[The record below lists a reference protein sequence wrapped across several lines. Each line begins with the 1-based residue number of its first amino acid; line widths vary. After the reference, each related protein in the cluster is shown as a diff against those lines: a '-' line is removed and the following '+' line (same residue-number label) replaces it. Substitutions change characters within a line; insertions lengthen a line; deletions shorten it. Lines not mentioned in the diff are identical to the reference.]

1 MGVGVGVFLKFDTE
15 KFRNKLNNKMNPYV
29 QLFGTPV
36 KEKKSTQLNGS
47 DSPDYSD
54 QFKKHLDAI
63 DSFSKAKELS
73 SSVLLEYLTCIKQ
86 FTKKAKYQFKIL
98 KYTKLIQ
105 YTLIPLMYTGNI
117 DASIQS
123 AKIFLN
129 IAKNKNNHN
138 ALSHESTIF
147 RDLFNLLF
155 VHSNSKL
162 TTYIL
167 KILFNLT
174 ENKDILRQM
183 NFISLKFTNDHSN
196 DTRNIIEID
205 LPQLTRLCVE
215 KVLDDLNSF
224 NKNLMLNI
232 INNIY
237 NYDYKLMSK
246 NSIEAIIRCI
256 GDKENETIIS
266 ALKIILLY
274 TDNEIYKK
282 ISQEEDN
289 QFHSELINN
298 NLIFRLVRIYKQG
311 IIQMDI
317 IIVKILL
324 NLFKN
329 KSLHEVL
336 FSNNMVLVLENYLI
350 AFSSE
355 LNEEVIKTVFDIF
368 NLIREAIGDDLR
380 KKIFQKALNLAQNS
394 KIESFI
400 LSCLSI
406 INTLIE
412 ESANIILEEEEN
424 IKNIYE
430 FMPIFFRSKNKNI
443 LQHSLS
449 IFERAMSMKKD
460 YFIENYVK
468 ANDKMFSIKPLIHHI
483 INIINEFF
491 HIYEIVLKS
500 CKILIKVSDIIQ
512 LQVHFLLEPQITILR
527 VFNED
532 LINMKNTL
540 LREIDMLKKRT
551 YGLPNIQKLK
561 DSERTDSNIIKHNAS
576 YSSEM
581 LSSYNKGKKKNFYR
595 VISKNKNRSKSSK
608 DDSKDEEEIKREISN
623 KSSLLMQYGEILK
636 SSIQILS
643 NLTKQVENLE
653 ILTNKGFL
661 EIINKLLNVNY
672 IDALPSTVECI
683 QGFCCSLQS
692 IEIILANSMIGK
704 IIGIVNKCEDK
715 ASKLEIFLSIRNILE
730 SDIKLQKQFIT
741 DNGISVILDE
751 VASNDDKLNAMIL
764 KVIYVISCNIN
775 KLVIIFFTDEAG
787 QMNFDLLE
795 DDDDSFESGVDDSGS
810 SAANIPSKQHTLKSY
825 NPMMKDMERTIAVF
839 DDNENNFTEFKR
851 EEDSNQLIFKHQI
864 LSRKNLM
871 EKILRIGEL
880 PRTSMYTNKELV
892 KILINL
898 YLNRHYLKYFTKP
911 EVFERVMKI
920 IVKILNNFSVK
931 DQNHDIIKLLLVFL
945 KFICEEEDLIRKF
958 LETDVISNIVHIIN
972 DPQFYDLKSKAE
984 LEEFN
989 YNFSL
994 VILRLT
1000 EFKGHTNK
1008 FSTMDNLFNILE
1020 KLYRDNIVNGKIYIV
1035 SIMKNILSEKEDFF
1049 GEEDVIRFVN
1059 YIVSQN
1065 NTLVIYEFVELLK
1078 ILVHNRLICKRME
1091 SVFKYLINEMK
1102 SVNYSTKFKK
1112 KLLELILCL
1121 SYESENIQ
1129 DYALHDLLILIK
1141 NLDITINKKTTLL
1154 ILMNFSS
1161 IATNFS
1167 YLQLS
1172 TVRKK
1177 TEGNLNDSTD
1187 QMLDY
1192 VDGMTIP
1199 KKDIISIVN
1208 HLLDSDKFSQ
1218 TLIQRFL
1225 INITSIDNIDLSIIS
1240 DKVFNVLI
1248 EIIISN
1254 RQMQESIVVFAL
1266 AILINLSNRN
1276 ILKLEVSRDNKEEE
1290 DGGKN
1295 SSFERNNNQP
1305 KSNVSTPK
1313 RNISKYSLGGN
1324 KKDMDEPL
1332 EGCSHDIN
1340 TVDYILNKLNNIIDI
1355 LHDLF
1360 ERKNLDIASLAVM
1373 LCCNLSRKI
1382 KLSCPELDD
1391 QMTLCIENFFL
1402 EIFHKS
1408 DFKNDSGKFFL
1419 MAIIKYCICL
1429 SNDERKVSTYRKLFE
1444 YVLNAIMKDSEK
1456 FINFKLNKEDFLGN
1470 TINFVLVESHLKFL
1484 NIVIELNQNSKMFQE
1499 NLSNTIYTFFI
1510 NFVQSFAEILEDPK
1524 LQIEKN
1530 VNLQDLI
1537 VSMLQILSTL
1547 LKVQDFVFDT
1557 IKPYMIKIISY
1568 LISYNPPIYHDELKS
1583 LFTYMIYTLNTNQI
1597 NMTEVTDNQELKKW
1611 LVKLFKITTNSI
1623 HTDYYCLK
1631 LFSQVMRNEKHTEVF
1646 WKSTKFMRKL
1656 ASYLTRNSEDEKT
1669 QIMKKEVEKIVNI
1682 ISFNHQSHKQIYNLG
1697 IYNYCKK
1704 NLYIKFMP
1712 GKNNTF
1718 SNDDVILLVNMILN
1732 RENHEF
1738 IKEDIISLLKSIF
1751 LCKDLMN
1758 TIKIQLFDMFV
1769 SYTLEKQLVK
1779 IFKEDYLII
1788 FNLLYENLRENF
1800 SDMIF
1805 LVDNFTK
1812 KYENF
1817 AKKLVSDDAVV
1828 VKIYEDF
1835 LNFDKNFPSQY
1846 EELNSFFKILGIFIF
1861 NNITPT
1867 LGNMIYDIMK
1877 RAIGNQECLKDINI
1891 LNSLLAFVFDFF
1903 NKYVEINKSLSDI
1916 EQVGFIK
1923 NYQIT
1928 QLIDTIC
1935 INSIKQKEKINLYI
1949 LTTIILQE
1957 DYKAILKPLMVSG
1970 SYIFKKEFLLSFLGK
1985 LIDRETIDI
1994 REFVYIINIGI
2005 NLNTVNGK
2013 LPFIEEFINQ
2023 VIDVYNTMLK
2033 KLDPKDPDTDVSDP
2047 ITSIYFFCDLVK
2059 SNELSRQMFI
2069 KILKF
2074 IIDILVAFHTT
2085 IEQKEI
2091 LIRYYQEILNHFK
2104 INNLADLQLVSTFYL
2119 KIHSD
2124 PDLNFIDY
2132 LVFGTMLVNSSKE
2145 IIVKNLD
2152 IFLKMLEYIID
2163 HEFEKQRTIE
2173 FLKYFKQIYLLM
2185 VQEKNTKEVRKLKLF
2200 FHKNI
2205 QVYEAEINQDEQ
2217 LLKKKEKLVKLLS

>member
-1 MGVGVGVFLKFDTE
+1 MK
-15 KFRNKLNNKMNPYV
+15 NPYV

-36 KEKKSTQLNGS
+36 KEKRSNS
-47 DSPDYSD
+47 NNADYSPDHYN
-54 QFKKHLDAI
+54 FMKHIKTIENLQK
-63 DSFSKAKELS
+63 SKELS
-73 SSVLLEYLTCIKQ
+73 NNNILLDCLTNIKQ
-86 FTKKAKYQFKIL
+86 ITKKTKYQL
-98 KYTKLIQ
+98 KVVNMLIIQ
-105 YTLIPLMYTGNI
+105 DYLIPFMYSNSMDI
-117 DASIQS
+117 SIIS

-129 IAKNKNNHN
+129 VAKNKNNHCN
-138 ALSHESTIF
+138 IEPEDKVL

-155 VHSNSKL
+155 IHSGSKM

-167 KILFNLT
+167 KIILNLS
-174 ENKDILRQM
+174 ENKDFLQRIK
-183 NFISLKFTNDHSN
+183 NISLKFTNDKNS
-196 DTRNIIEID
+196 DARNTIDID
-205 LPQLTRLCVE
+205 LQQLTRLCVE

-232 INNIY
+232 IFNLY
-237 NYDYKLMSK
+237 SFDYKLMNHS
-246 NSIEAIIRCI
+246 SIEATIRCI

-274 TDNEIYKK
+274 TDNDIFKI
-282 ISQEEDN
+282 ISQEEEN
-289 QFHSELINN
+289 TFHSELINN

-311 IIQMDI
+311 IIQMDV
-317 IIVKILL
+317 IIVKVLL

-329 KSLHEVL
+329 VSLHEIL
-336 FSNNMVLVLENYLI
+336 FSNNMVLVLENYLM
-350 AFSSE
+350 AFSTD

-368 NLIREAIGDDLR
+368 KIIIDRISDDLR
-380 KKIFQKALNLAQNS
+380 RKIFTKAMNLAQNT
-394 KIESFI
+394 KIENFI

-406 INTLIE
+406 IDILINK
-412 ESANIILEEEEN
+412 SASLILEEEEN

-430 FMPIFFRSKNKNI
+430 FMPIFFRSKNKSI
-443 LQHSLS
+443 LQFSLS
-449 IFERAMSMKKD
+449 IFEITMNLKKD

-468 ANDKMFSIKPLIHHI
+468 ANDKMFSIKPLIHHV

-491 HIYEIVLKS
+491 QFYDIVFKS

-512 LQVHFLLEPQITILR
+512 LQIHFLLEPQITILR

-532 LINMKNTL
+532 LIFMKNSL
-540 LREIDMLKKRT
+540 LKEIEILKLR
-551 YGLPNIQKLK
+551 GSGNVLPQKIK
-561 DSERTDSNIIKHNAS
+561 DSDRNVTDSNIINKHNAS
-576 YSSEM
+576 YSSEVF
-581 LSSYNKGKKKNFYR
+581 SSFNRGKKKNYFK
-595 VISKNKNRSKSSK
+595 VITKNKQRSRSSNN
-608 DDSKDEEEIKREISN
+608 DSRDEEEIKREVAT
-623 KSSLLMQYGEILK
+623 KSSLLVQYSDILK
-636 SSIQILS
+636 CSIQILT

-653 ILTNKGFL
+653 VLTNKGFL

-672 IDALPSTVECI
+672 IDALPIIVESI
-683 QGFCCSLQS
+683 QGFCSSLQS
-692 IEIILANSMIGK
+692 IEIILSNSMIGK
-704 IIGIVNKCEDK
+704 IIGIVNKCIDK

-730 SDIKLQKQFIT
+730 SDIKIQKQFIT
-741 DNGISVILDE
+741 DNGISVLLDE

-764 KVIYVISCNIN
+764 KIIYVISCNIN
-775 KLVIIFFTDEAG
+775 KLVIIFFPEETG
-787 QMNFDLLE
+787 QMNFDIFEE
-795 DDDDSFESGVDDSGS
+795 DEDESFESGADDSNS
-810 SAANIPSKQHTLKSY
+810 SGDVVSRQRSIKNSLRSGEK
-825 NPMMKDMERTIAVF
+825 TIVDF
-839 DDNENNFTEFKR
+839 ENENNFTQIQK
-851 EEDSNQLIFKHQI
+851 EEDPNQLIFRLQVR
-864 LSRKNLM
+864 RKNLM
-871 EKILRIGEL
+871 EKLLRIGEL
-880 PRTSMYTNKELV
+880 PRTSMYTHKELI
-892 KILINL
+892 KILINI
-898 YLNRHYLKYFTKP
+898 YLNRHYLKYFTKQQI
-911 EVFERVMKI
+911 FERVMKI
-920 IVKILNNFSVK
+920 IDRVLLNFSVN
-931 DQNHDIIKLLLVFL
+931 DSNHDIIKLLLVFL
-945 KFICEEEDLIRKF
+945 KFICEEDDLIRKF
-958 LETDVISNIVHIIN
+958 LESNIISNLVNIIN
-972 DPQFYDLKSKAE
+972 DPQFYDLKSKQE

-1008 FSTMDNLFNILE
+1008 FSFMVSLFHLLE
-1020 KLYRDNIVNGKIYIV
+1020 KLYRDNIINGKIYIISV
-1035 SIMKNILSEKEDFF
+1035 IKNILSEKEDFF
-1049 GEEDVIRFVN
+1049 NEEAVIRFVN
-1059 YIVSQN
+1059 SIVSQN

-1102 SVNYSTKFKK
+1102 SVNYSQKFKK
-1112 KLLELILCL
+1112 KILELILCL
-1121 SYESENIQ
+1121 SYENENIQ
-1129 DYALHDLLILIK
+1129 DFALHDLLILIK

-1161 IATNFS
+1161 IASNFS

-1172 TVRKK
+1172 QVRKK
-1177 TEGNLNDSTD
+1177 NDGNLNDSTD

-1192 VDGMTIP
+1192 VDGFTIP

-1248 EIIISN
+1248 EIIMSN
-1254 RQMQESIVVFAL
+1254 KQMQESIVVFAL

-1276 ILKLEVSRDNKEEE
+1276 ILKLEVSRDINEE
-1290 DGGKN
+1290 DIDKHN
-1295 SSFERNNNQP
+1295 SSFEKNNRP
-1305 KSNVSTPK
+1305 KSVHSTPK
-1313 RNISKYSLGGN
+1313 RNKRFSVV
-1324 KKDMDEPL
+1324 KKENEIQL
-1332 EGCSHDIN
+1332 EGYSHDIN
-1340 TVDYILNKLNNIIDI
+1340 TVDYILNKLHNIIDI

-1360 ERKNLDIASLAVM
+1360 ERNNLDIASLAVM

-1382 KLSCPELDD
+1382 KLSNPELDD

-1402 EIFHKS
+1402 DIFNKS

-1429 SNDERKVSTYRKLFE
+1429 SNDEGKVVTYKKLFE

-1456 FINFKLNKEDFLGN
+1456 FTNFKLNKEDFLGN

-1484 NIVIELNQNSKMFQE
+1484 NIVIELNQNNQMFQE
-1499 NLSNTIYTFFI
+1499 NLSKTIYTFFI
-1510 NFVQSFAEILEDPK
+1510 NFVQSFSEILEDPK
-1524 LQIEKN
+1524 IQIEKN
-1530 VNLQDLI
+1530 INLQDLI

-1547 LKVQDFVFDT
+1547 LKVQDFVFDP

-1583 LFTYMIYTLNTNQI
+1583 LFTYMIYTLNANQI
-1597 NMTEVTDNQELKKW
+1597 NMTEVTDSQELKKW

-1631 LFSQVMRNEKHTEVF
+1631 LFSQVMKNEKHTEVF

-1656 ASYLTRNSEDEKT
+1656 ASYLICNKEDEKT
-1669 QIMKKEVEKIVNI
+1669 VIMKKEVEKIVNI
-1682 ISFNHQSHKQIYNLG
+1682 ISFNYQSHKQLYILG
-1697 IYNYCKK
+1697 IYNHFKK
-1704 NLYIKFMP
+1704 NLYTKFIP
-1712 GKNNTF
+1712 GKTNVFT
-1718 SNDDVILLVNMILN
+1718 NDDVILLVNMILN

-1738 IKEDIISLLKSIF
+1738 IKDDIISLLKSIF
-1751 LCKDLMN
+1751 LCKDLIN
-1758 TIKIQLFDMFV
+1758 SVKIQLFDMFV
-1769 SYTLEKQLVK
+1769 SYTLEKQILK

-1817 AKKLVSDDAVV
+1817 AKNIVNDDYVV

-1835 LNFDKNFPSQY
+1835 LNFDKSFPSQY

-1867 LGNMIYDIMK
+1867 IGNMIYDIMK
-1877 RAIGNQECLKDINI
+1877 RVTENHECLKDINI
-1891 LNSLLAFVFDFF
+1891 LNSLLNFVFDFF
-1903 NKYVEINKSLSDI
+1903 NKHIEINKNLTDL

-1923 NYQIT
+1923 NYLIN
-1928 QLIDTIC
+1928 QLIDLIC
-1935 INSIKQKEKINLYI
+1935 ISSLKYKEKINLYI

-1957 DYKAILKPLMVSG
+1957 DYKSILRPLMLSG
-1970 SYIFKKEFLLSFLGK
+1970 SYIFKKDFLLSFLGG
-1985 LIDRETIDI
+1985 LLDIETLDI

-2005 NLNTVNGK
+2005 NLNNVNGK
-2013 LPFIEEFINQ
+2013 LPYIEEFINQ
-2023 VIDVYNTMLK
+2023 IISVYMTMLK
-2033 KLDPKDPDTDVSDP
+2033 KLDPHDPDTDISDP

-2059 SNELSRQMFI
+2059 SIELSRQMFI
-2069 KILKF
+2069 KILRF
-2074 IIDILVAFHTT
+2074 IIDILVAFRPT

-2104 INNLADLQLVSTFYL
+2104 INNLADLQLVSTFFL

-2124 PDLNFIDY
+2124 QDLNFIDY

-2145 IIVKNLD
+2145 IIIQNMD

-2163 HEFEKQRTIE
+2163 HDFEKQRTIE

-2185 VQEKNTKEVRKLKLF
+2185 VQEKNTREVKKMKLF
-2200 FHKNI
+2200 FNKHI
-2205 QVYEAEINQDEQ
+2205 QVYEAEIQQDDQ
-2217 LLKKKEKLVKLLS
+2217 LLRKKEKLLKLLS

>member
-1 MGVGVGVFLKFDTE
+1 
-15 KFRNKLNNKMNPYV
+15 MNPYV

-36 KEKKSTQLNGS
+36 KDKKALPNGS

-73 SSVLLEYLTCIKQ
+73 SSVLLEYLTSIKH

-105 YTLIPLMYTGNI
+105 YTLIPLMYAGNI

-138 ALSHESTIF
+138 ALSHETSIF
-147 RDLFNLLF
+147 KDLFNLLF

-232 INNIY
+232 IINIY
-237 NYDYKLMSK
+237 NYDYKLMNK
-246 NSIEAIIRCI
+246 NSIEAITRCI

-289 QFHSELINN
+289 IFHSELINY

-311 IIQMDI
+311 ITQMDI
-317 IIVKILL
+317 IIVRILL

-350 AFSSE
+350 AFSNE

-368 NLIREAIGDDLR
+368 NLIREAINDDLR
-380 KKIFQKALNLAQNS
+380 KKIFQKALKLAQNS

-412 ESANIILEEEEN
+412 ESASFILEEEDN

-449 IFERAMSMKKD
+449 IFEKAMSMKKE

-540 LREIDMLKKRT
+540 LREIDFLKKRT
-551 YGLPNIQKLK
+551 YGLPNVQKLK
-561 DSERTDSNIIKHNAS
+561 DSDRTDSNIMKHNAS

-581 LSSYNKGKKKNFYR
+581 LSSYNKGKKRNFYR
-595 VISKNKNRSKSSK
+595 VITKNKNRSKSSR
-608 DDSKDEEEIKREISN
+608 DDSKDEEEIKREISS
-623 KSSLLMQYGEILK
+623 KSSLLMQYGDILK

-672 IDALPSTVECI
+672 IDALPITVECI

-692 IEIILANSMIGK
+692 IEIILANNMIGK
-704 IIGIVNKCEDK
+704 IISIVNKCEDK

-775 KLVIIFFTDEAG
+775 KLVIIFFTDESG
-787 QMNFDLLE
+787 QMNFDLMG
-795 DDDDSFESGVDDSGS
+795 DDESFESGMDDSNS
-810 SAANIPSKQHTLKSY
+810 SNAGVTSKQQTVKTLKT
-825 NPMMKDMERTIAVF
+825 MKSMEKTIAIF
-839 DDNENNFTEFKR
+839 DDNENNFTELKR

-880 PRTSMYTNKELV
+880 QRTSMYTNKELV

-972 DPQFYDLKSKAE
+972 DPQFYDLKSKTE

-989 YNFSL
+989 YIFSL

-1020 KLYRDNIVNGKIYIV
+1020 KLYRDNVVNGKIYIV
-1035 SIMKNILSEKEDFF
+1035 SIMKNILSEKENFF
-1049 GEEDVIRFVN
+1049 NEEDVIRFVN

-1078 ILVHNRLICKRME
+1078 ILVHNRLVCKRME
-1091 SVFKYLINEMK
+1091 SAFKYLINEMK

-1161 IATNFS
+1161 IASNFS

-1172 TVRKK
+1172 TLRKK

-1248 EIIISN
+1248 EIIMSN
-1254 RQMQESIVVFAL
+1254 KQMQESIVVFAL

-1276 ILKLEVSRDNKEEE
+1276 ILKLEVSRENKEE
-1290 DGGKN
+1290 DNKN
-1295 SSFERNNNQP
+1295 SSFEKNKPQSNN
-1305 KSNVSTPK
+1305 STPK
-1313 RNISKYSLGGN
+1313 RNFYSV
-1324 KKDMDEPL
+1324 KKDGDEL

-1340 TVDYILNKLNNIIDI
+1340 TVDYILNKLNNIIEI
-1355 LHDLF
+1355 IHDLF
-1360 ERKNLDIASLAVM
+1360 DRKNLDIASLAIM

-1382 KLSCPELDD
+1382 KLSSPELDD

-1429 SNDERKVSTYRKLFE
+1429 SNDDRKVVTYKKLFE

-1484 NIVIELNQNSKMFQE
+1484 NIIIELNQNSQMFQD
-1499 NLSNTIYTFFI
+1499 NLSNTIYNFFI
-1510 NFVQSFAEILEDPK
+1510 NFVQTFAEILEDPK

-1547 LKVQDFVFDT
+1547 LKIQDFVFDT
-1557 IKPYMIKIISY
+1557 VKPYMIKIINY

-1597 NMTEVTDNQELKKW
+1597 NITEVTDNQELKKW
-1611 LVKLFKITTNSI
+1611 LVKLFKIPTNSI

-1631 LFSQVMRNEKHTEVF
+1631 LFSQVMRNEKQTDIF

-1656 ASYLTRNSEDEKT
+1656 ASYLICNSEDEKT

-1682 ISFNHQSHKQIYNLG
+1682 ISFNYQSHKQIHNLG
-1697 IYNYCKK
+1697 IYSYFKK
-1704 NLYIKFMP
+1704 QLYIKFMP

-1751 LCKDLMN
+1751 LCKDLIN

-1817 AKKLVSDDAVV
+1817 AKKLVSDDNVV

-1861 NNITPT
+1861 KDITPT
-1867 LGNMIYDIMK
+1867 LGNMIYDIIK
-1877 RAIGNQECLKDINI
+1877 RAIANQECLKDINI
-1891 LNSLLAFVFDFF
+1891 LNSLLNFVFDFF
-1903 NKYVEINKSLSDI
+1903 NKYVEINRNLSDI

-1923 NYQIT
+1923 NYKLT
-1928 QLIDTIC
+1928 ELIDSIC
-1935 INSIKQKEKINLYI
+1935 INSIKQKEKINMYI
-1949 LTTIILQE
+1949 LTTIILQA
-1957 DYKAILKPLMVSG
+1957 DYKAILKPLMIAG

-1985 LIDRETIDI
+1985 LIDHETIDI
-1994 REFVYIINIGI
+1994 REFVYVINIGI

-2013 LPFIEEFINQ
+2013 LPYIEEFINQ
-2023 VIDVYNTMLK
+2023 VIDVYNVMLK

-2124 PDLNFIDY
+2124 SDLNFIDY

-2145 IIVKNLD
+2145 VILKNLE

-2173 FLKYFKQIYLLM
+2173 FLKYFKQLYLLFD
-2185 VQEKNTKEVRKLKLF
+2185 QEKSLKSEKRKLKMF

-2205 QVYEAEINQDEQ
+2205 LVYEAEISQDEQ
-2217 LLKKKEKLVKLLS
+2217 LLKKKEKLIKLLLT